1 MTTLVMKFGGLA
13 LGTTTALSQVLSI
26 ILHEREQWDRLL
38 VVVSAL
44 EGVTDSLLEATRQ
57 AQISNRRGYRRIT
70 ATLRTRHFALVEHL
84 PLDNTERQAI
94 QADIDRLLFE
104 MLDQLQTV
112 ADATPEELAPATI
125 DTIIGAGERLA
136 ARILAAMLRQ
146 NNIRAVAIDSHGLI
160 VTDDNFGNATPDVEK
175 SNERIKANL
184 LPMLERRI
192 IPIITGFIGSTPDGR
207 TTTLGRGGSD
217 YSASVIAACAKAD
230 EVWVWTNVDG
240 MMTTDP
246 NDIDSAQVIPAM
258 SYREVGEMA
267 YFGARVLHPRMIHP
281 LQASRIPLYIKNVF
295 KPGQPGTLVSDVNT
309 AYTHIPKAVTTIQ
322 GISLMTE
329 QSGSL
334 SQITALANEVLAQTA
349 GSPAE
354 VMIASQS
361 SARSFL
367 CFVIPTSSGPGAV
380 HLALDILR
388 QRINDTAAFT
398 GWAVEIVNIITV
410 INTRINE
417 YPEIAAGVLRQ
428 LRGIPVLTVAYGPS
442 NCSFSVVVSP
452 KYAADGVRNIHDYIL
467 TAASPDATG
476 NISND

>member
-1 MTTLVMKFGGLA
+1 MSTLVMKFGGLA
-13 LGTTTALSQVLSI
+13 LGTTTALTQVLSI

-104 MLDQLQTV
+104 MLDQLQNI
-112 ADATPEELAPATI
+112 ADATPEELAPATV
-125 DTIIGAGERLA
+125 DAVIGAGERLA

-160 VTDDNFGNATPDVEK
+160 ITDDNFGNATPNIER
-175 SNERIKANL
+175 SGERIRANL
-184 LPMLERRI
+184 LPMLDRRI
-192 IPIITGFIGSTPDGR
+192 VPVITGFIGSTPDGR
-207 TTTLGRGGSD
+207 TTTMGRGGTD
-217 YSASVIAACAKAD
+217 YTASVVANCAGAD
-230 EVWVWTNVDG
+230 EMWVWTNVDG

-246 NDIDSAQVIPAM
+246 NEIDSAQVIPSM
-258 SYREVGEMA
+258 TYREVGEMA
-267 YFGARVLHPRMIHP
+267 YFGARVLHPHMIRP
-281 LQASRIPLYIKNVF
+281 LQAVHIPLYIKNVF
-295 KPGQPGTLVSDVNT
+295 KPGQPGTLVSSTKPNHK
-309 AYTHIPKAVTTIQ
+309 HIPKAVTVIQ
-322 GISLMTE
+322 GISLETE

-334 SQITALANEVLAQTA
+334 ANITALVNDVLEQTA

-361 SARSFL
+361 SSNSFL
-367 CFVIPTSSGPGAV
+367 CFIIPTSSGPGAV
-380 HLALDILR
+380 HIALDTLR
-388 QRINDTAAFT
+388 RRIEEQPQFAAWT
-398 GWAVEIVNIITV
+398 VKIVSVLTV
-410 INTRINE
+410 ISTAINTTPNV
-417 YPEIAAGVLRQ
+417 AAHVLEQ
-428 LRGIPVLTVAYGPS
+428 LGSTPLLTVAYGPS

-452 KYAADGVRNIHDYIL
+452 NHANSSLMRIHDYIL
-467 TAASPDATG
+467 QAANTD
-476 NISND
+476 